1 MLNETTGVF
10 GGERYVFVVV
20 AFVVGSY
27 FVKCASKVKQRVVPV
42 SSFDCVLLFLSSTS
56 SLYCCC
62 WWWWCCCVVVNG
74 VVVIVVIIDVVVV
87 VVVVVVIV
95 AIWLPIFGR
104 STLISVWVGTDS
116 VPVKFK

>member
-1 MLNETTGVF
+1 M
-10 GGERYVFVVV
+10 VVV

-62 WWWWCCCVVVNG
+62 CWWWCCCVVVNG
-74 VVVIVVIIDVVVV
+74 VVVIVVIIDVVVGV
-87 VVVVVVIV
+87 VVVVVIVIV